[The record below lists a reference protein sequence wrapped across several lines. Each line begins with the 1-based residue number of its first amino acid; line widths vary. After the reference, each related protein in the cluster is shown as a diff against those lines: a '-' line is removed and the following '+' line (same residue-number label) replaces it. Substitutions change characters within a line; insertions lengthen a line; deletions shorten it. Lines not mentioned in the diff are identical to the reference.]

1 MPSSPFPFWLCI
13 WIIAVSLVAGAQSAG
28 QSIDAENAAITES
41 QTQNVLQASSGDHPS
56 IKQVVVT
63 HISTLTV
70 LEPASE
76 PNSARHQEEKDRLLK
91 RLQRNKGKW
100 DSSHPRY
107 RLLTALHGFYRY
119 KERNLAEV
127 ERWRGLYKR
136 MPKRQRSLIESSVKY
151 TNKLNSVE
159 HLFEKN
165 EVLAHAIVHH
175 ALEFYNIEM
184 SELENFIKEAE
195 ASSKQADK
203 TSVNQAM
210 KHFVRD
216 WAEEGKHERNAA
228 FPCILDALE
237 RMFPD
242 RGERD
247 GPVRVLLPGAGL
259 GRIAHEIAGLGG
271 FEVTTNE
278 WSSYMN
284 LAYRYLESLL
294 LRHNTPNPNSA
305 NSATAT
311 FHPFIDWWSHHASTA
326 DLKRPIT
333 FPDSVPVPVNT
344 SSSSSPSSVL
354 LVEGDFTTIFSSP
367 DDVGKYD
374 AIITLFFIDTARN
387 LLSYLET
394 IHRLLRPGGTWI
406 NLGPLLYGSAPFLQ
420 LSLDEIV
427 DVCERVVGLEF
438 LDTDPACGAL
448 TLDGKEG
455 KGKVRG
461 REVPYGF
468 NERGLTKNA
477 YQAQFWVARRR

>member
-1 MPSSPFPFWLCI
+1 
-13 WIIAVSLVAGAQSAG
+13 
-28 QSIDAENAAITES
+28 
-41 QTQNVLQASSGDHPS
+41 
-56 IKQVVVT
+56 
-63 HISTLTV
+63 
-70 LEPASE
+70 
-76 PNSARHQEEKDRLLK
+76 
-91 RLQRNKGKW
+91 
-100 DSSHPRY
+100 
-107 RLLTALHGFYRY
+107 
-119 KERNLAEV
+119 
-127 ERWRGLYKR
+127 
-136 MPKRQRSLIESSVKY
+136 
-151 TNKLNSVE
+151 
-159 HLFEKN
+159 
-165 EVLAHAIVHH
+165 
-175 ALEFYNIEM
+175 M
-184 SELENFIKEAE
+184 SELQDFIKEAE
-195 ASSKQADK
+195 ASGKQADK

-228 FPCILDALE
+228 FPCILNALE

-242 RGERD
+242 RGGRD
-247 GPVRVLLPGAGL
+247 HPVKVLLPGAGL
-259 GRIAHEIAGLGG
+259 GRLAHEIAGLGGKSLSFFECSVYLCTRSDEWLRPASCTVLQPCYCTSSSRLIVLSHTPG

-284 LAYRYLESLL
+284 LAYRYLETLL
-294 LRHNTPNPNSA
+294 SVRNTPDPNSEA
-305 NSATAT
+305 AT
-311 FHPFIDWWSHHASTA
+311 FHPFIDWWSHHASIA

-333 FPDSVPVPVNT
+333 FPDSVPVPANT
-344 SSSSSPSSVL
+344 SSSSSDSVI

-367 DDVGKYD
+367 DNVGKYD

-394 IHRLLRPGGTWI
+394 IHRLLRPDGTWI

-427 DVCERVVGLEF
+427 DVCERVVGFEF
-438 LDTDPACGAL
+438 LDTDTECGVV
-448 TLDGKEG
+448 TLGGKGG